1 MILEPAD
8 PDREDQEQGSAET
21 TSRSR
26 RKVVLLALLALAVI
40 LVVVLLVRGG
50 GSSTQPKVGVV
61 GQQLLGLDLDR
72 QAPTAE
78 HYWERYQDGDAPEG
92 GFMGWMKPGADS
104 LSGTLALGRRIEPG
118 DYHLFVKARNYDHPV
133 GVTFSLG
140 GGSAS
145 IKTSDDDNKDDNG
158 FWSKPI
164 SLKVTSATSKLSLR
178 LARIDG
184 SKDKEKLLLRGIYL
198 TPDASEIVTA
208 SDRVV
213 ALHYPKTTDTSA
225 PRGGNIV
232 ENGSFETGVG
242 HGWGGKDDRRFSL
255 ASIWDPTT
263 GKDGH
268 ASLKLP
274 LDPSETASGPTG
286 ADQVTLV
293 SKPYAVAP
301 NKKHTL
307 SVWVKSEDGAP
318 VKGEIALINAFAPP
332 AAPKLTGRRAP
343 ELTQSFHTTGAWTR
357 VDLTG
362 VLVAYPTADYNISI
376 SADLAAG
383 RHLWVD
389 DVSLN
394 EGGPAPYEAK
404 LPVEIGVQRTQPSNL
419 YYDDA
424 PVQMRVRAYN
434 ASAAA
439 LQRTVH
445 YEVYDY
451 LNRKVLAGDRKFD
464 VGASS
469 VQTHDLDLSTGKR
482 GAYRVVMWVDGENG
496 SDEEVGYGVVPRP
509 RRSGADPGSLIG
521 THSNFTG
528 FQDDAMA
535 RLGIKWDRA
544 MSPGSFFRWAQVE
557 PQEGKFVWFDS
568 QIDRARQRGVSVLG
582 TLGYNDEWPKFADA
596 NGLPDLTKWEHFV
609 GQLVSHYR
617 GKVAAWEIWNEPNY
631 VFKPAF
637 YAQMLKRAAEAIKR
651 ADPAAKVVAMGGA
664 NDVQFSTDVFAELHK
679 QYPHWPWRKYI
690 DTISM
695 HMYPARSEQEP
706 SSGGRAASF
715 RKDVLPVYKLP
726 VWNTESGEWD
736 TGFYR
741 TSNAVRPL
749 WGTSLFGDADAAQF
763 AASSPH
769 AIQSVSQTF
778 LETIGNGL
786 SKFFYYDFRVQAS
799 PTYVASHPTM
809 LEYDD
814 TIRPKGIAYAILA
827 YLFDHSR
834 GLGRIDVGDSHTQA
848 YLFDR
853 GGVPLIGLYTTD
865 DQPRT
870 IVLHGAA
877 AQRLHVYDVMGN
889 RVAATGGKIAYGDTP
904 VYVEAP
910 AVTVAALEH
919 ALRGASVAKRQ
930 DTEAPF
936 ASIDEGPRGS
946 VDSSSAVH
954 LRWSATDETSI
965 PSDVDPAAIT
975 YKYRVHGLDGHD
987 TWSAWTTQ
995 DETTFATLPKGSY
1008 RFDLRAKDAAGN
1020 RSAVVSRAIE
1030 VR

>member
-1 MILEPAD
+1 MILEPDD
-8 PDREDQEQGSAET
+8 PDREDQEQGSAEA
-21 TSRSR
+21 TSKSR
-26 RKVVLLALLALAVI
+26 RNVVVLAVLALAVI
-40 LVVVLLVRGG
+40 VVAAVLVRGS
-50 GSSTQPKVGVV
+50 GSTAQSRIAIV
-61 GQQLLGLDLDR
+61 GQQLLTRDLDR
-72 QAPTAE
+72 QAPTAAR
-78 HYWERYQDGDAPEG
+78 YWERYQDGDAPEG
-92 GFMGWMKPGADS
+92 GFMGWMKPGADN
-104 LSGTLALGRRIEPG
+104 LDGRVALGRTIQPG
-118 DYHLFVKARNYDHPV
+118 DYRLFVKARNYGHPL

-140 GGSAS
+140 GARAS

-164 SLKVTSATSKLSLR
+164 SLKVTKATDELSLR

-198 TPDASEIVTA
+198 TPDADEIVTA

-225 PRGGNIV
+225 PRGGNLV
-232 ENGSFETGVG
+232 ENGSFETGIG
-242 HGWGGKDDRRFSL
+242 HGWGGKDDRRFSM

-268 ASLKLP
+268 ASLRLP
-274 LDPSETASGPTG
+274 LDPSDTASGPTG

-307 SVWVKSEDGAP
+307 SMWVRSEDGTP
-318 VKGEIALINAFAPP
+318 VKGQIALINSFAPP
-332 AAPKLTGRRAP
+332 AAPKLTGRQP
-343 ELTQSFHTTGAWTR
+343 PQLKQSFHASGTWTR

-389 DVSLN
+389 GVSLN
-394 EGGPAPYEAK
+394 EGGPAPYQAK
-404 LPVEIGVQRTQPSNL
+404 LPLEIGVQRTQPSNL

-424 PVQMRVRAYN
+424 PVQMTVRAYN
-434 ASAAA
+434 ASAAT
-439 LQRTVH
+439 LQRNVH

-451 LNRKVLAGDRKFD
+451 LNRRVLAGERSFD
-464 VGASS
+464 VAARS
-469 VQTHDLDLSTGKR
+469 VQTRDFDLSTGKR
-482 GAYRVVMWVDGENG
+482 GAYRLVMWVDGENG
-496 SDEEVGYGVVPRP
+496 SDEEIAYGVVPRP

-521 THSNFTG
+521 THSNFTA

-557 PQEGKFVWFDS
+557 PQQGKFVWFDP
-568 QIDRARQRGVSVLG
+568 QIDLARQRGVSVLG
-582 TLGYNDEWPKFADA
+582 TLGYNAEWPKFADDD
-596 NGLPDLTKWEHFV
+596 GHPDLAKWEQFV
-609 GQLVSHYR
+609 ERLVSHYR

-637 YAQMLKRAAEAIKR
+637 YAQLLKRAAEAIKR

-664 NDVQFSTDVFAELHK
+664 NDVQFSKDVFAQLHK
-679 QYPHWPWRKYI
+679 QFPHWPWRKYI

-736 TGFYR
+736 SGFYR

-834 GLGRIDVGDSHTQA
+834 GLGRIGVGDSHTQA

-853 GGVPLIGLYTTD
+853 GGVPLVGLYTTD

-870 IVLHGAA
+870 ITLHGIGGD
-877 AQRLHVYDVMGN
+877 RLHVYDVMGN
-889 RVAATGGKIAYGDTP
+889 RVTTKDGKIAYGDTP
-904 VYVEAP
+904 VYIEAP
-910 AVTVAALEH
+910 GTAVGALEK
-919 ALRGASVAKRQ
+919 ALHGASVARRQ
-930 DTEAPF
+930 DTQPPS
-936 ASIDEGPRGS
+936 ASIDDGPRGP
-946 VDSSSAVH
+946 VDSSAPVQ
-954 LRWSATDETSI
+954 LRWSATDDISI

-987 TWSAWTTQ
+987 AWSAWSTT
-995 DETTFATLPKGSY
+995 DETTFASLPKGSY
-1008 RFDLRAKDAAGN
+1008 RLDVRAKDSAGN
-1020 RSAVVSRAIE
+1020 RSTVVSRAID